1 VFHIPGS
8 LLYFGADFGVQDT
21 GRDAWINREDWI
33 KKMVFASGVAEN
45 IRIPTF
51 FRRK

>member
-1 VFHIPGS
+1 MLGFIEKIG
-8 LLYFGADFGVQDT
+8 L
-21 GRDAWINREDWI
+21 
-33 KKMVFASGVAEN
+33 KMVFTSGVAEN